1 MTARPATFVAL
12 SGNIGSGKTT
22 LTRLLSDRLGC
33 RPYYEAVDEN
43 PYLADFYEDMPR
55 WSFHLQVCFLTR
67 RFHHHQQIQRA
78 PHAAIQDRTIYED
91 VEIFARNL
99 HLQGVMSDRDFGA
112 YMDLYAAMT
121 PHLRP
126 PDLVVYLRAPV
137 GVLLDRI
144 AARARSF
151 ERTIPASYLA
161 QLNDR
166 YDDWAAGFDLCP
178 MMILD
183 ADRLDLGHLDE
194 VAAQLAG
201 HLPMRGEPLPR
212 GS

>member
-1 MTARPATFVAL
+1 MTTRFATFVAL

-43 PYLADFYEDMPR
+43 PYLADFYDDMPR

-67 RFHHHQQIQRA
+67 RFHHHQQIQSA
-78 PHAAIQDRTIYED
+78 PHPAIQDRTIYED

-99 HLQGVMSDRDFGA
+99 YLQGLMSDRDFGA
-112 YMDLYAAMT
+112 YMDLYAVMT

-126 PDLVVYLRAPV
+126 PDLVIYLRAPV
-137 GVLLDRI
+137 EVLLDRI
-144 AARARSF
+144 AARARAF
-151 ERTIPASYLA
+151 ERTIPASYLT

-166 YDDWAAGFDLCP
+166 YDEWAARFDLCP
-178 MMILD
+178 MVILD
-183 ADRLDLGHLDE
+183 AERVDLARLDE
-194 VAAQLAG
+194 VAAQVAG
-201 HLPMRGEPLPR
+201 HLPSPIARAPR
-212 GS
+212 GP

>member
-1 MTARPATFVAL
+1 MARIRPFVAL

-43 PYLADFYEDMPR
+43 PYLADFYEDMPQ

-67 RFHHHQQIQRA
+67 RFHSHQQIQSA

-99 HLQGVMSDRDFGA
+99 HLQGLMSDRDFGA
-112 YMDLYAAMT
+112 YMDLFGVMR

-137 GVLLDRI
+137 RVLLDRI
-144 AARARSF
+144 GARARPF
-151 ERTIPASYLA
+151 ERTIPAPYLE

-166 YDDWAAGFDLCP
+166 YDEWAARFDLCP
-178 MMILD
+178 LVTLD
-183 ADRLDLGHLDE
+183 AQQVDLDRLDE
-194 VAAQLAG
+194 VAARVAR
-201 HLPMRGEPLPR
+201 HLPPR
-212 GS
+212 TDPVPHGP